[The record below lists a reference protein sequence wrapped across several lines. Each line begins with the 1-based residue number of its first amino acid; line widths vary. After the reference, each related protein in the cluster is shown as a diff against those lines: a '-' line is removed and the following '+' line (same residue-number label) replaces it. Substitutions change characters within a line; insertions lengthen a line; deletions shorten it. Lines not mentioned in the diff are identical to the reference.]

1 MEHRFDHIAIAAETL
16 EHGIAFAE
24 RTLGAKL
31 TLGGLH
37 EVFGTHNALLRL
49 DDVYLEVIAAAPGAS
64 SSRAR
69 WFGLDDFTGPPRL
82 VNWICRV
89 PDLAAALAKAPDAVG
104 IATPMARGDLRWLI
118 AVPEDGAL
126 PFGAGYPTLI
136 EWQQGGHPCDRL
148 PESGCRLDRLD
159 VIHPRADALRRLLSA
174 RLNDPRVHFAEG
186 PEPRLLAAIST
197 PSGRVL
203 L

>member
-1 MEHRFDHIAIAAETL
+1 MEYRFDHIAIAAEIL
-16 EHGIAFAE
+16 ADGIEFAE
-24 RTLGAKL
+24 RALGARL
-31 TLGGLH
+31 AEGGHH
-37 EVFGTHNALLRL
+37 ELFGTHNALLKL
-49 DDVYLEVIAAAPGAS
+49 GDIYLEVIAVAPGAS
-64 SSRAR
+64 CPRSR

-89 PDLAAALAKAPDAVG
+89 PDLAAALANAPDAMG
-104 IATPMARGDLRWLI
+104 QLTHMARGDLRWLI
-118 AVPEDGAL
+118 AVPEDGAM
-126 PFGAGYPTLI
+126 PFGGGYPTLI

-148 PESGCRLDRLD
+148 AESGCRLDRLE
-159 VIHPRADALRRLLSA
+159 VVHPRADALRRLLSA
-174 RLNDPRVHFAEG
+174 RLNDPRVYFAEG